1 VGLKVFALSLSLFVF
16 TGCATLTSGM
26 WDRVKLET
34 TPSGAKVTD
43 ESGVLLTTTPGYI
56 TIKRRETPKLTFS
69 KDGFEDVNLQL
80 SRKLNKKLSINLF
93 WWLALGP
100 VFADGGLA
108 MDDVF
113 GIVFV
118 YGTGG
123 LLIDRLTGAIWD
135 HDKSIHL
142 EMAKTESVAPNVFL
156 ENQ

>member
-1 VGLKVFALSLSLFVF
+1 MGLKVFALSLSLFVF

-80 SRKLNKKLSINLF
+80 SRKLNEKLNINLL
-93 WWLALGP
+93 WLALGTI
-100 VFADGGLA
+100 FASNGVA
-108 MDDVF
+108 MEDVF
-113 GIVFV
+113 GIVFF
-118 YGTGG
+118 YGGGG

-142 EMAKTESVAPNVFL
+142 EMVKSGNE
-156 ENQ
+156 

>member
-1 VGLKVFALSLSLFVF
+1 MGLKVFALSLSLFVF

-80 SRKLNKKLSINLF
+80 SRKLNEKLNINLL
-93 WWLALGP
+93 WLALGTI
-100 VFADGGLA
+100 FASNGVA
-108 MDDVF
+108 MEHVF
-113 GIVFV
+113 GIVFF
-118 YGTGG
+118 YGGGG